1 MEVTYCLDRGSSRSA
16 LISDT
21 PRDSP
26 NKAFSER
33 CPAVS
38 NLLVWIFPG
47 ILADFRPNA
56 WPVRN
61 GGARR
66 IQSVYKR
73 VMVSEQTL
81 MFVLVAV
88 VVVAIGAFFVLRRP
102 GPNRDDDFDLANTL
116 ARLRETTEQLHGNQK
131 ILADRV
137 QQSHGSMNERLDT
150 LHKRLGDGL
159 AQQTEKTGETLKTLH
174 ERLAVIDVAQKNITD
189 LSQQMVGLQDILSNK
204 QARGAFGEIQLND
217 LVSSILPPSAYQT
230 QATLSNGKRVDC
242 LLLLPLPPGPIAIDS
257 KFPLE
262 SYAALQA
269 ATDDGARVQAER
281 AFSADVSKH
290 IKDIAEKYI
299 LPGETAESAI
309 MFLPSEAIYAEL
321 HANAKLRGV
330 VEESFRRRV
339 WVVSPT
345 TLMATLNT
353 VRAVLKDARMKEQ
366 AGVIQKQVQELI
378 TDVGRL
384 DERVGKLKTHFGQAE
399 KDITDIQTSTRK
411 IVSKGEKIEAVQL
424 GDDTSPAEDL
434 PPPAPVERKL
444 I

>member
-1 MEVTYCLDRGSSRSA
+1 M
-16 LISDT
+16 
-21 PRDSP
+21 
-26 NKAFSER
+26 F
-33 CPAVS
+33 S
-38 NLLVWIFPG
+38 NLQIVFA
-47 ILADFRPNA
+47 LAVLALLAFVIIA
-56 WPVRN
+56 IVRRSGKN
-61 GGARR
+61 WN
-66 IQSVYKR
+66 
-73 VMVSEQTL
+73 E
-81 MFVLVAV
+81 
-88 VVVAIGAFFVLRRP
+88 
-102 GPNRDDDFDLANTL
+102 DLELATTL
-116 ARLRETTEQLHGNQK
+116 ARLQETAERLNGNQT
-131 ILADRV
+131 ILADRL
-137 QQSHGSMNERLDT
+137 QQTQGSMNERLDS

-174 ERLAVIDVAQKNITD
+174 ERLAVIDVAQQNITD

-217 LVSSILPPSAYQT
+217 LVSGVLPPNAYQT
-230 QATLSNGKRVDC
+230 QATLSTGKRADC

-269 ATDDGARVQAER
+269 ATDDIAKVQAER

-290 IKDIAEKYI
+290 VKDIAEKYI
-299 LPGETAESAI
+299 LTGETAESAI

-321 HANAKLRGV
+321 HANPKMRGV
-330 VEESFRRRV
+330 IEESFRRRV
-339 WVVSPT
+339 WIVSPT

-366 AGVIQKQVQELI
+366 AGVIQKQVHELI

-384 DERVGKLKTHFGQAE
+384 DDRVGKLQTHFGLAE
-399 KDITDIQTSTRK
+399 KDISDIQTSTRK

-424 GDDTSPAEDL
+424 GDDTSPVEDL
-434 PPPAPVERKL
+434 PPPQPAEQKL